1 MGCDSGLFGA
11 TAEAGALAEGRR
23 KEEALLEET
32 ESIPRRWVRM
42 RWTWVVVGGVATLV
56 VFAGLDALR
65 SSHGQVAAP
74 TTTAARD
81 DDSQPVTPPFATKPE
96 FEEFEVPRRRR
107 VSRTVGGV
115 PFSFKVPTGG
125 WEKFGR
131 ISINKSIFGPQGAEA
146 IIFWASFPDG
156 DTADPCAA
164 VLGGAGRSTAS
175 LATAVATA
183 PGTVL
188 IPGPQKVTLGGRP
201 AKRVVLV
208 VLEKGT
214 VGCEPGFFYGWQDE
228 ETGALWTE
236 THAGDTI
243 RVWIVQVGGTRLF
256 IEAETSAQADSRLD
270 DEVVKIVESIRFG

>member
-1 MGCDSGLFGA
+1 MTRSAPNRPSITFVIVGA
-11 TAEAGALAEGRR
+11 AAVLGVVAAVDAFRSS
-23 KEEALLEET
+23 KEE
-32 ESIPRRWVRM
+32 
-42 RWTWVVVGGVATLV
+42 
-56 VFAGLDALR
+56 
-65 SSHGQVAAP
+65 VAAP
-74 TTTAARD
+74 TTTAAPD
-81 DDSQPVTPPFATKPE
+81 DDSQPVTPTFATTTPE
-96 FEEFEVPRRRR
+96 FGVPSRRR

-164 VLGGAGRSTAS
+164 VLGGAGRSAAS

-188 IPGPQKVTLGGRP
+188 IPGPREVTLGGRP

-208 VLEKGT
+208 VLEKGSL
-214 VGCEPGFFYGWQDE
+214 GCEPGFFYGWDDVE
-228 ETGALWTE
+228 AGALWTE
-236 THAGDTI
+236 TREGDTI
-243 RVWIVQVGGTRLF
+243 RVWIVEVGGTRLF
-256 IEAETSAQADSRLD
+256 IEAETSAEANSQLE

>member
-1 MGCDSGLFGA
+1 MRRSAANRPRITFVIVGA
-11 TAEAGALAEGRR
+11 AAVLG
-23 KEEALLEET
+23 
-32 ESIPRRWVRM
+32 
-42 RWTWVVVGGVATLV
+42 
-56 VFAGLDALR
+56 VFAAVDAFR
-65 SSHGQVAAP
+65 SSKGEVAAP

-81 DDSQPVTPPFATKPE
+81 EDSQPVTPTLATTPE
-96 FEEFEVPRRRR
+96 FADVRPTDVPRRRR
-107 VSRTVGGV
+107 LSRTVGGV

-146 IIFWASFPDG
+146 MIFWASFPDG

-164 VLGGAGRSTAS
+164 VLGGAGRSAAS

-188 IPGPQKVTLGGRP
+188 IPGPREVTLGGRP

-208 VLEKGT
+208 VLEKGSL
-214 VGCEPGFFYGWQDE
+214 GCEPGFFYGWDDVE
-228 ETGALWTE
+228 AGALWTE
-236 THAGDTI
+236 THENDTI
-243 RVWIVQVGGTRLF
+243 RVWIVEVGGTRLF
-256 IEAETSAQADSRLD
+256 IEAETSAEANSQLE